1 MAYPP
6 PHPAP
11 PAGSVSQTENASDS
25 ASQSP
30 PAESSRSPATLPGSA
45 QSAHPDKFSSP
56 RHPSAA
62 QPPPA
67 AIPPP
72 PVSPAHETRVPPIQ
86 TPPAPRQSSRILLN
100 NLQRAKSVSP
110 PNRPNRAE
118 SM

>member
-11 PAGSVSQTENASDS
+11 LPGSASQTENASGS

-30 PAESSRSPATLPGSA
+30 PTGSSQSPATLPGSA
-45 QSAHPDKFSSP
+45 QSARPDKFSS
-56 RHPSAA
+56 RHRLPAA

-72 PVSPAHETRVPPIQ
+72 PESPAHETPALPIQ
-86 TPPAPRQSSRILLN
+86 TPPAPRRSKRILLYN
-100 NLQRAKSVSP
+100 PQRAKVYHLLTE
-110 PNRPNRAE
+110 A
-118 SM
+118 